1 MIRAVIVDDEP
12 PARLRLRQLLDEAG
26 DVIVVG
32 EAGDVDE
39 ARATLASTAPDVVF
53 LDIEMPETRGTT
65 FAASLTEPRPF
76 IVFATAYDRYAL
88 EAFAYDATDY
98 LLKPVTR
105 ARLASTLDRVRARLV
120 GRSDLEKE
128 LRTASVVQSALMPR
142 ELPALPGLAGAAQT
156 IPARAVGGDFYDAF
170 LIGPDRAAFALADVS
185 GKGVPA
191 SLIASS
197 LQAHLRSGSRHAPP
211 DPGALVAD
219 VNRDVCAMTDGARYA
234 TMVYAQIDLPTR
246 TVHLVNAGHPAPIV
260 LASSGALDA
269 IAATGPAVGLLADAR
284 FEVRTLVL
292 EPGSTLVV
300 VSDGVTEAFDPSGD
314 EFGEAR
320 LASLIRAA
328 GHQPPAVL
336 CERIIDAV
344 RRHRG
349 TAPVQ
354 DDVTV
359 LVLKGD

>member
-26 DVIVVG
+26 DVQVVA
-32 EAGDVDE
+32 EAGDADE
-39 ARATLASTAPDVVF
+39 ARRAITSTEPDVVF
-53 LDIEMPETRGTT
+53 LDVEMPETRGTT

-105 ARLASTLDRVRARLV
+105 ARLAGTLDRVRARLI
-120 GRSDLEKE
+120 GRSDLERE
-128 LRTASVVQSALMPR
+128 LRSASVVQSALMPR
-142 ELPALPGLAGAAQT
+142 ELPALPGLVAAAQSV
-156 IPARAVGGDFYDAF
+156 PARAVGGDFYDAF
-170 LIGPDRAAFALADVS
+170 LIGPDRAAIALADVS

-211 DPGALVAD
+211 NPAALVAD
-219 VNRDVCAMTDGARYA
+219 VNRDVCSMTDGARYA

-246 TVHLVNAGHPAPIV
+246 TVHLVNAGHPAPFV
-260 LASSGALDA
+260 LSRAGLLSA
-269 IAATGPAVGLLADAR
+269 IAPTGPAVGMLPDAG
-284 FEVRTLVL
+284 FEVHTFVL
-292 EPGSTLVV
+292 EPGATLVV
-300 VSDGVTEAFDPSGD
+300 VSDGVTEAFDPFGD

-320 LASLIRAA
+320 LAILVREIGDASPDTIC
-328 GHQPPAVL
+328 H
-336 CERIIDAV
+336 RIVDAV

-349 TAPVQ
+349 TAPVH